1 MRTMLWILG
10 GVALSLGV
18 GCGDDGS
25 GGAGGN
31 GGAGGEGG
39 SPPPPAA
46 CDGLDLSGCDL
57 SLGPTEDDTTT
68 LQQAFIEGV
77 DAGGTICLCPG
88 EYAITAELSV
98 DKPNLTVR
106 GVGASRDDVV
116 LDFLDQTDGDDGLT
130 ATSDGFVVEKLS
142 VKNTP
147 GNGIVVTGADGVVFR
162 DLKVSWDAGSVTE
175 NGAYAVYPV
184 SSKNVLVEDCE
195 IVGAADA
202 GVYVGQSE
210 NIIVRRNKVYAN
222 VAGIEI
228 ENSVNAE
235 VHHNDAYR
243 NTGGILV
250 FDLPDLPVK
259 KGGHCRVY
267 QNRIHDNNLA
277 NFAPKGNIVG
287 TVPQG
292 TGILL
297 LAANHVE
304 VFQNEIRD
312 NRTLGTCIASY
323 HITEKRIRDSAYH
336 PFPTA
341 ISIHDNTFS
350 RKRVRATLRGR
361 MGKLFRLKLRFGRD
375 VPDILFD
382 GILDPALA
390 GANGSYPPAHRI
402 CIRNNANA
410 RFAALD
416 AANGFRNISTDTSGY
431 DCDIT
436 VNPDR
441 KTGGRP

>member
-1 MRTMLWILG
+1 MYRWAIPFILLAATTAKAQPEFRKRIQTQLILAEDGDTIRIPEGTHVLDATLSMEGKHRVVITGAGMDRTILSFKG
-10 GVALSLGV
+10 QQTGAEGIRISN
-18 GCGDDGS
+18 GS
-25 GGAGGN
+25 G
-31 GGAGGEGG
+31 
-39 SPPPPAA
+39 
-46 CDGLDLSGCDL
+46 
-57 SLGPTEDDTTT
+57 
-68 LQQAFIEGV
+68 I
-77 DAGGTICLCPG
+77 TIR
-88 EYAITAELSV
+88 
-98 DKPNLTVR
+98 DLTVR
-106 GVGASRDDVV
+106 DAKGDAVKTLNLTDVRFIRV
-116 LDFLDQTDGDDGLT
+116 RTDWSGRP
-130 ATSDGFVVEKLS
+130 S
-142 VKNTP
+142 P
-147 GNGIVVTGADGVVFR
+147 GNG
-162 DLKVSWDAGSVTE
+162 
-175 NGAYAVYPV
+175 AYGLYPV
-184 SSKNVLVEDCE
+184 SCQGVTIDSCE
-195 IVGAADA
+195 ARGASDA
-202 GVYVGQSE
+202 GIYVGQSRD
-210 NIIVRRNKVYAN
+210 IVVSHCRAFEN

-228 ENSVNAE
+228 ENSVNAD
-235 VHHNDAYR
+235 VHHNEAFR
-243 NTGGILV
+243 NTGGILI

-267 QNRIHDNNLA
+267 QNRVHDNNLA

-336 PFPTA
+336 PYPTA

-350 RKRVRATLRGR
+350 RKRVRATFRGR

-390 GANGSYPPAHRI
+390 GGTGTHPPDHRI

-410 RFAALD
+410 RFASLD
-416 AANGFRNISTDTSGY
+416 AANGFRNISTDTSVH
-431 DCDIT
+431 DCNIT
-436 VNPDR
+436 VDTNR
-441 KTGGRP
+441 KNGGRP

>member
-1 MRTMLWILG
+1 MYRWAIPVILLAATTAKAQPEFRKRLQTQLILAEDGDTIRIPEGTHVIDATLSMEGKHRVVITGAGMDRTILSFKG
-10 GVALSLGV
+10 QQTGAEGIRVSN
-18 GCGDDGS
+18 GS
-25 GGAGGN
+25 G
-31 GGAGGEGG
+31 
-39 SPPPPAA
+39 
-46 CDGLDLSGCDL
+46 
-57 SLGPTEDDTTT
+57 
-68 LQQAFIEGV
+68 I
-77 DAGGTICLCPG
+77 TIR
-88 EYAITAELSV
+88 
-98 DKPNLTVR
+98 DLTVR
-106 GVGASRDDVV
+106 DAKGDAVKTMNLTDVRFIRV
-116 LDFLDQTDGDDGLT
+116 RTDWSGRP
-130 ATSDGFVVEKLS
+130 S
-142 VKNTP
+142 P
-147 GNGIVVTGADGVVFR
+147 GNG
-162 DLKVSWDAGSVTE
+162 
-175 NGAYAVYPV
+175 AYGLYPV
-184 SSKNVLVEDCE
+184 SCQGVTIDSCE
-195 IVGAADA
+195 ARGASDA
-202 GVYVGQSE
+202 GIYVGQSRD
-210 NIIVRRNKVYAN
+210 IVVSHCRAFEN

-235 VHHNDAYR
+235 VHHNEAFR

>member
-1 MRTMLWILG
+1 MYRWAIPVILLAATTAKAQPEFRKRLQTQLILAEDGDTIRIPEGTHVIDATLSMEGKHRVVITGAGMDRTILSFKG
-10 GVALSLGV
+10 QQTGAEGIRVSN
-18 GCGDDGS
+18 GS
-25 GGAGGN
+25 G
-31 GGAGGEGG
+31 
-39 SPPPPAA
+39 
-46 CDGLDLSGCDL
+46 
-57 SLGPTEDDTTT
+57 
-68 LQQAFIEGV
+68 I
-77 DAGGTICLCPG
+77 TIR
-88 EYAITAELSV
+88 
-98 DKPNLTVR
+98 DLTVR
-106 GVGASRDDVV
+106 DAKGDAVKTMNLTDVRFIRV
-116 LDFLDQTDGDDGLT
+116 RTDWSGRP
-130 ATSDGFVVEKLS
+130 S
-142 VKNTP
+142 P
-147 GNGIVVTGADGVVFR
+147 GNG
-162 DLKVSWDAGSVTE
+162 
-175 NGAYAVYPV
+175 AYGLYPV
-184 SSKNVLVEDCE
+184 SCQGVTIDSCE
-195 IVGAADA
+195 ARGASDA
-202 GVYVGQSE
+202 GIYVGQSRD
-210 NIIVRRNKVYAN
+210 IVVSHCRAFEN